1 MSFHRNTSRH
11 VNLCPINCPKVKDV
25 SYHNQNW
32 EEDGFMRRTN
42 FRLVTRHSRDDVTKL
57 TCTLSRRRPASTPVR
72 GKILGE
78 SSPQLPE
85 QSARASETSERIW
98 RIFKS
103 RTNRQRETDRAQPAE
118 RHFTGVLASLLSNV
132 SWCTGTACAVS
143 PQRQA
148 DEGKRSIFN
157 S

>member
-11 VNLCPINCPKVKDV
+11 VNLCPINFPKVKDV

-98 RIFKS
+98 RIFKKS
-103 RTNRQRETDRAQPAE
+103 DESTERDGPSSARREALHRCVS
-118 RHFTGVLASLLSNV
+118 FT
-132 SWCTGTACAVS
+132 AVKCFLVHRYGMCCQS
-143 PQRQA
+143 TSS
-148 DEGKRSIFN
+148 G
-157 S
+157 